1 MLRICQHFLSKS
13 PCFGELEPS
22 SCDFPCQTVCL
33 DVGSCHVPVMMQ
45 KLKTTAP
52 PRPNWESIQL
62 CHSPITKPLRFGGGE
77 VALFG
82 LLFFFF
88 PPEELNSTGYLI
100 QRTNKMRWV
109 FGNKSAANRSQYSS
123 SPCRKSSQ
131 THSRCPFCCCWS
143 DFQNED
149 GASCPNCHART
160 HLGRLV

>member
-52 PRPNWESIQL
+52 PPQL
-62 CHSPITKPLRFGGGE
+62 GEHSALSQSNYKTTALWGWGGCF
-77 VALFG
+77 VWVVV
-82 LLFFFF
+82 FFF

>member
-1 MLRICQHFLSKS
+1 MPNCLPRCRI
-13 PCFGELEPS
+13 
-22 SCDFPCQTVCL
+22 V
-33 DVGSCHVPVMMQ
+33 
-45 KLKTTAP
+45 
-52 PRPNWESIQL
+52 PRPCYDAEIKNNSPPAPIGRAFSFVTVQL
-62 CHSPITKPLRFGGGE
+62 QNHC
-77 VALFG
+77 ALG
-82 LLFFFF
+82 VGRLLCLGCCFVFFF